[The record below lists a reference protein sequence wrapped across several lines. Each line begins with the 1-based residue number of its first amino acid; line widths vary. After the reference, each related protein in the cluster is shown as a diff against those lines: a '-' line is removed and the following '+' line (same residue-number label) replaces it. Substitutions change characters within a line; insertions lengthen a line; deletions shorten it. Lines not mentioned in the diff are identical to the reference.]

1 MRKILLL
8 FLTAIPLS
16 LPLIAQLALS
26 TIRGTAVDPS
36 GALVANAEIT
46 VTNTQTNAT
55 RVAKTNENGDFEF
68 PDLQR
73 GTYELTA
80 KASGF
85 KAFVAQNVIL
95 DANQVRRI
103 NVAFEIGAV
112 DAQIMVRADAAVIET
127 DTAKLGGSVNTSR
140 HFDNPWVGAEA
151 TLDPSLFITVLPLV
165 SQTSGVW
172 SSQWAGQSSS
182 QVQEGQDGHTNDN
195 AVNQINDILDTQE
208 ITVVTVNN
216 SAEFSRV
223 GYMNMITKSG
233 TNEWHGRAA
242 YFHQNSAFNARE
254 FFESEKAKT
263 LIHTTSVSLAGPIK
277 RDKAFFY
284 ASANILKVPSKQFY
298 LRDVPTDRMRQGDF
312 SQLLALP
319 TPVIV
324 KDPLTGDPFP
334 GNVIPSNR
342 ISSVSARVNESYLPA
357 PNRLGPDA
365 LASNFAFTFPF
376 PTDYALRK
384 DFTQRVDYHLSSS
397 NRLMGRVIENWGL
410 YVLPTN
416 FPQFAWT
423 RVRFNVHT
431 VIEDTHVFSPSLVNT
446 ARVGFYKEKI
456 TDGDELYGVTPFKGD
471 QAVQELGLQGVNRLG
486 LSAQG
491 FPRIDIAG
499 YPTLRTQPGGEVQND
514 HNWGFAD
521 TMTWNTGRHVV
532 RFGGEYKPQNR
543 FRGNVPEGNYG
554 SFNFNGSLSGY
565 GYADFLLGLPFSSS
579 RLDPLTNRKL
589 TDSELGLFIT
599 DSWKVSNRLTLDIGL
614 RWDRFGSATYDDG
627 LVYNWDPGTGNV
639 IISQN
644 AMDKIS
650 PLYPKTITLAPG
662 DPRPNPG
669 NANFVPRIGAAYRL
683 SDKTVLRGGYG
694 IFNETI
700 GRYARAV
707 TGGPF
712 EITETYNN
720 QIVNGQPLLQ
730 FPNPF
735 PSSLAGANIPSQS
748 VTGFP
753 SDTDNGKIHQFNL
766 TVERQIGEVG
776 LKLAYIGSRNR
787 GMNYNISINKP
798 EASLIPFTPA
808 RRPWP
813 QFVGTTYARS
823 DGKANYN
830 AMLAEVQRKVGMLT
844 LNAHWTWSSNYNT
857 TTVLHDPYAEPV
869 WSRDPYTARH
879 RVVVNTVWE
888 LPVGKGRRYLAGA
901 PAVADHILGGWQL
914 YWIAYFETGQF
925 FSPSFSG
932 RDPSNTNTVGGLPD
946 RICDG
951 NLPAGERSIDRWFD
965 ASCFAVPPTGRFGNS
980 GAYVLEGPGLH
991 MHNISLA
998 KTFDLTERFKFTLTG
1013 AASNAFNHANF
1024 AVPASNISA
1033 PGSVGVISDVRDGG
1047 RSRRIELRGRIDF

>member
-1 MRKILLL
+1 
-8 FLTAIPLS
+8 
-16 LPLIAQLALS
+16 
-26 TIRGTAVDPS
+26 
-36 GALVANAEIT
+36 
-46 VTNTQTNAT
+46 
-55 RVAKTNENGDFEF
+55 
-68 PDLQR
+68 
-73 GTYELTA
+73 
-80 KASGF
+80 
-85 KAFVAQNVIL
+85 
-95 DANQVRRI
+95 
-103 NVAFEIGAV
+103 
-112 DAQIMVRADAAVIET
+112 
-127 DTAKLGGSVNTSR
+127 
-140 HFDNPWVGAEA
+140 
-151 TLDPSLFITVLPLV
+151 
-165 SQTSGVW
+165 
-172 SSQWAGQSSS
+172 
-182 QVQEGQDGHTNDN
+182 
-195 AVNQINDILDTQE
+195 
-208 ITVVTVNN
+208 
-216 SAEFSRV
+216 
-223 GYMNMITKSG
+223 
-233 TNEWHGRAA
+233 
-242 YFHQNSAFNARE
+242 
-254 FFESEKAKT
+254 
-263 LIHTTSVSLAGPIK
+263 
-277 RDKAFFY
+277 
-284 ASANILKVPSKQFY
+284 
-298 LRDVPTDRMRQGDF
+298 
-312 SQLLALP
+312 
-319 TPVIV
+319 
-324 KDPLTGDPFP
+324 
-334 GNVIPSNR
+334 
-342 ISSVSARVNESYLPA
+342 
-357 PNRLGPDA
+357 
-365 LASNFAFTFPF
+365 
-376 PTDYALRK
+376 
-384 DFTQRVDYHLSSS
+384 
-397 NRLMGRVIENWGL
+397 
-410 YVLPTN
+410 
-416 FPQFAWT
+416 
-423 RVRFNVHT
+423 
-431 VIEDTHVFSPSLVNT
+431 
-446 ARVGFYKEKI
+446 
-456 TDGDELYGVTPFKGD
+456 
-471 QAVQELGLQGVNRLG
+471 
-486 LSAQG
+486 
-491 FPRIDIAG
+491 IAG

-554 SFNFNGSLSGY
+554 SFNFNGSLTGY

-589 TDSELGLFIT
+589 TDSELGIFIT

-644 AMDKIS
+644 AMDKVS
-650 PLYPKTITLAPG
+650 PLYPTTITLAAG
-662 DPRPNPG
+662 NPRPNPS
-669 NANFVPRIGAAYRL
+669 NTNFVPRIGAAYRL

-753 SDTDNGKIHQFNL
+753 RDTDNGKIHQFNL
-766 TVERQIGEVG
+766 TVERQVGETG

-787 GMNYNISINKP
+787 GMNYNIGINKP
-798 EASLIPFTPA
+798 EASLIPFTLA

-830 AMLAEVQRKVGMLT
+830 AMLVEVQRKVGMLT

-857 TTVLHDPYAEPV
+857 TTILQDPYAEPV
-869 WSRDPYTARH
+869 WSRDPFTARH

-901 PAVADHILGGWQL
+901 PAVAEHILGGWQL

-998 KTFDLTERFKFTLTG
+998 
-1013 AASNAFNHANF
+1013 
-1024 AVPASNISA
+1024 
-1033 PGSVGVISDVRDGG
+1033 
-1047 RSRRIELRGRIDF
+1047 